1 MRFIRDIWEKL
12 KALGYIRD
20 SMDPQA
26 ATQTIR
32 ANIPFKGPN
41 VWILSFAIII
51 ASVGLN
57 INSTAVIIGAMLIS
71 PLMGPIF
78 GLGLALGTNDIP
90 MLRHSAK
97 NLLVMVA
104 VSLLASALYFLVSP
118 LNLVNPTE
126 LESRT
131 NPTIYDLLI
140 ALFGGAAGIFEM
152 CRREK
157 GTVLSGVAIAT
168 ALMPPICTAGY
179 GLANANM
186 HFFFGALYLFTINT
200 IFITLSTYLM
210 VKYLKFPVCAQMDSA
225 ESLRNR
231 RIITAVV
238 IIVAIPSLISAIDV
252 IRANNFKNKAI
263 EFVARNKTLE
273 RSYVYDYGIDDR
285 EKTVELFIGGEQL
298 NPYEKDR
305 LREAARDAGL
315 NPDKVI
321 FKERLMDDNG
331 KTSAESERLMQGIY
345 ARTDNEINKREAQ
358 IRLLEGQLREMKN
371 AEIPYTQIYNEVK
384 SQYPYL
390 KDIYLA
396 RGAKVQQDSV
406 TREQRCIVM
415 ITVSG
420 KSMPET
426 DREKLE
432 SWLKIRLSDTSAVVL
447 NHAASHPVRK

>member
-1 MRFIRDIWEKL
+1 MNFFKNIWKKL
-12 KALGYIRD
+12 KRVGYIYD
-20 SMDPQA
+20 SVDTA
-26 ATQTIR
+26 AAAETIR
-32 ANIPFKGPN
+32 SNIPFRGPN

-78 GLGLALGTNDIP
+78 GLGLALGTNDIR
-90 MLRHSAK
+90 LLKDAGR
-97 NLLVMVA
+97 NLMIMVGVA
-104 VSLLASALYFLVSP
+104 LAASTLYFLVTP

-131 NPTIYDLLI
+131 NPTVYDLMI

-152 CRREK
+152 CRKQK

-179 GLANANM
+179 GLANANV
-186 HFFFGALYLFTINT
+186 HFFCGALYLFTINT

-210 VKYLKFPVCAQMDSA
+210 VKYLKFPMTLQMDDAQSQR
-225 ESLRNR
+225 SR

-238 IIVAIPSLISAIDV
+238 VVVAIPSLISAIDV
-252 IRANNFKNKAI
+252 IRANNFKNNAI

-273 RSYVYDYGIDDR
+273 RSYVYDYNIDDR
-285 EKTVELFIGGEQL
+285 EKTVELFIGGEPL
-298 NPYEKDR
+298 KAYEKEK
-305 LREAARDAGL
+305 LRTAAKESGL
-315 NPDKVI
+315 NPDKVY
-321 FKERLMDDNG
+321 FKERIIDDDN
-331 KTSAESERLMQGIY
+331 SDESERLMQGIY

-371 AEIPYTQIYNEVK
+371 AEIPYTQIYKEVK

-396 RGAKVQQDSV
+396 RGARIQQDS
-406 TREQRCIVM
+406 TLREQRCAIM

-420 KSMPET
+420 KTMPET

-432 SWLKIRLSDTSAVVL
+432 SWLKIRLSDTTVVVL
-447 NHAASHPVRK
+447 NHTARHSPLR